1 MKVWSLMNCVRI
13 FSALALIC
21 WLGTTPFPAAAGPE
35 DELGPEKM
43 AIADE
48 VVEKVIY
55 GIRFE
60 GLRGEKIRAVIR
72 AWTDYH
78 GDQGTITQRDAMM
91 MQIYIG
97 RAATMYQQGI
107 DHVPYAEREK
117 P

>member
-1 MKVWSLMNCVRI
+1 MRRMRVV
-13 FSALALIC
+13 FALALVG
-21 WLGTTPFPAAAGPE
+21 WLGMNPGAIAIGPE

-48 VVEKVIY
+48 IVEKVIY

-60 GLRGEKIRAVIR
+60 ALRGEKIRAVIR

-78 GDQGTITQRDAMM
+78 GEQGTITQRDAMM
-91 MQIYIG
+91 MQVYIA
-97 RAATMYQQGI
+97 RAATMHQQGI
-107 DHVPYAEREK
+107 EHVPYAEREK